1 MGSNPTPDIILSKI
15 QLATGKVYP
24 KLTTPAG
31 IRTPDLWIRNPTR
44 YPLRYKGCVR
54 IRGHQDT
61 NYANWFH
68 PHSTIKNMSPRQSH
82 LHVPVAQSVSAR
94 YLYCSTCEKCRGCE
108 FEPHLEQ
115 WFWSKQFYFLER
127 PTNYCPNDPA
137 RLFISNKIIPVRVY
151 TLTSNA
157 EKRVLESNRVRENEC
172 IQQFYLVPTCS
183 PASSVGRA
191 RDS

>member
-1 MGSNPTPDIILSKI
+1 MCVGSNPTPDIVLSNIK
-15 QLATGKVYP
+15 LVTSKVYA
-24 KLTTPAG
+24 KYTTPAG

-54 IRGHQDT
+54 IWGHQDT
-61 NYANWFH
+61 NYANRFH

-115 WFWSKQFYFLER
+115 WFYLLKS
-127 PTNYCPNDPA
+127 PTNYCANDPA
-137 RLFISNKIIPVRVY
+137 AYSFQIKLCHV
-151 TLTSNA
+151 
-157 EKRVLESNRVRENEC
+157 EKGFWSL
-172 IQQFYLVPTCS
+172 I
-183 PASSVGRA
+183 G
-191 RDS
+191 